1 LLPKLITLNI
11 TILLAFV
18 AFKNAQYI
26 YEHGNTRQAVFIVI
40 FATLCIMMIVF
51 NIYWPVWL

>member
-1 LLPKLITLNI
+1 MLPKLITLNI

-26 YEHGNTRQAVFIVI
+26 YEHGNKRQAVFIVI
-40 FATLCIMMIVF
+40 LTTLCIVMIVF
-51 NIYWPVWL
+51 NIYRPLWL